1 MNAST
6 FSFAFPWLL
15 FSATIFNF
23 GLSYG
28 SFSAG
33 CIESDREALLRFKHE
48 LIDPLNRLASWRT
61 VDANCCRWSGIICD
75 NFSGHVVEIHL
86 RSLSEDEYFASD
98 ASGQY
103 YEYRRM
109 STFRGKISP
118 SLLNLKHL
126 KYLDLSNNNFD
137 ESLIPKFLG
146 SVKSLRHLD
155 LANAGFGGMIPHQLG
170 NLSNLQYLNLHSVY
184 GTPYVDNL
192 SWISGLSS
200 LQFLD
205 MTFLNLSQATNWL
218 NVINTLPS
226 LRELHFSFCHLPS
239 VPPIL
244 NVNFS
249 SLSILDL
256 SGNFFQGPMFDFLQ
270 NITSLKALDLSFNDF
285 NSSIPNWLYGFSH
298 LEFLNLRG
306 NDQLQGK
313 ISSDIG
319 NMTSLIDL
327 DLSLTKLE
335 GTIPASFQNLC
346 NLKSLILWE
355 TKLSQEINDIFEILF
370 ACASNGLEFL
380 NLSGCQLSGHL
391 PNNIGQFK
399 HLSRLDLSTNYISG
413 PLPISLGD
421 LTLVKSMSLSQNNL
435 NGTLPVSF
443 GGLRELEEVDLS
455 YNLLEGDVS
464 AVHFSNLSKLQ
475 SFRASGNQLRLSV
488 GPNWK
493 PPSHIY
499 EIDLGCWTIGPQFP
513 HWIHSLKY
521 LTSLNLS
528 NSGIASTIPF
538 WFWNMSSNFHYLNI
552 SYNQIFGVISNIS
565 SIPHRQLLG
574 FSDQLVD
581 LSSNSFQGPLPYMFS
596 NVRALYLS
604 DNSFSGPMSKFLCYK
619 MHEPRYLEVLDLG
632 GNLLSGEMPDCW
644 MKWKHLEV
652 LILRDNKLS
661 GNIPWSI
668 GTLSNLESLHLR
680 KNNLSGKIPLSL
692 QNCTSLSTLDFGE
705 NGLEGSIPIWMGETL
720 ANMVILNLRSNKFHG
735 HIPKEIC
742 LMNSLY
748 ILDFADNNLSG
759 TIPKCLNNFSA
770 MASKDDSIGILLEGD
785 ASSWPFYEST
795 FIVTK
800 GNMNGY
806 SSILKFVRFLDLSN
820 NKLMGEIPKEI
831 TSLQGLQYLNLS
843 QNSLTGKI
851 PSNIGAMESLEAVDF
866 SQNQL
871 FGEIPQSLAEL
882 TFLSYLNLSFNNLS
896 GIIPSS
902 TQLQSLSSSSFVGN
916 EELGGLPLKNCS
928 ADGATPPTGA
938 ETGDDGK
945 ESTSFA
951 WFNFYV
957 SIAPGFVVGFW
968 AVLGPLVFNRRWR
981 LLYFSFLDRLWD
993 KIISVVYVHV
1003 VRVIRGHG
1011 F

>member
-184 GTPYVDNL
+184 
-192 SWISGLSS
+192 
-200 LQFLD
+200 
-205 MTFLNLSQATNWL
+205 
-218 NVINTLPS
+218 
-226 LRELHFSFCHLPS
+226 
-239 VPPIL
+239 
-244 NVNFS
+244 
-249 SLSILDL
+249 
-256 SGNFFQGPMFDFLQ
+256 
-270 NITSLKALDLSFNDF
+270 
-285 NSSIPNWLYGFSH
+285 
-298 LEFLNLRG
+298 
-306 NDQLQGK
+306 GK